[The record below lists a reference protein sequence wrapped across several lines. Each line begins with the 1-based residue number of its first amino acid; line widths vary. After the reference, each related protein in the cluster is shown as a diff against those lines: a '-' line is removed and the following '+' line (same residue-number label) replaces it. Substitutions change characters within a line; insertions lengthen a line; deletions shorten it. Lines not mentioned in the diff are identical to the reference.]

1 MIKNALIVGFM
12 LALTGCGSSGGD
24 DNNTGDASAK
34 GSVGGFVRDYHTG
47 EPLEG
52 VSISL
57 SSDINSDMMPVATTK
72 SASDGSYQLQGIG
85 ISERFL
91 LSADMAQY
99 GEAWNVFGNA
109 DNRADVSL
117 SPLVLK
123 AHLNT
128 TFDSSVANTLST
140 EGYDVVTLPA
150 NSLVDEAGN
159 LYNGQVS
166 TRVTLIDPS
175 SDAAIM
181 PGDFV
186 AIDQASG
193 ETSQIQSFGA
203 IDVEFS
209 DTSGNPLQLQQ
220 GQTADISI
228 PLAGSINPF
237 SAPQTMPLYYFDV
250 SEGYWVEDGE
260 ATLVSTAAGYVY
272 QGLVSHFT
280 TWNADMVYETVNITG
295 CVQDEAGNRIS
306 GASVI
311 ASGRDYL
318 GQSLVYSDASGNFTL
333 PVRRES
339 SILVSS
345 ISNAQSDTAILDS
358 ETTDLA
364 MTSCLVLSQS
374 AATITLTWGE
384 NPNDLDTHFFGPK
397 EDDTG
402 EFEVYFANKT
412 VELAGTVFDLD
423 VDDTSSYGPEVL
435 TVPDLPLEGTYRYVV
450 YNYSGDSTIQAS
462 PARVE
467 LNLAGEISVFSP
479 DNASGDT
486 SDDYWHVFDL
496 EVDMNGD
503 TTVQPV
509 QQFSSSESSPS
520 MGALSSEASF
530 ITQQSSRKLLR
541 SAQGK
546 EHKYYSID

>member
-1 MIKNALIVGFM
+1 MIKNVLIVGFM
-12 LALTGCGSSGGD
+12 LALTGCGSSGDD
-24 DNNTGDASAK
+24 DNDTANTTTK
-34 GSVGGFVRDYHTG
+34 GSVSGFVRDYNTG

-57 SSDINSDMMPVATTK
+57 SSHLNSEMASVASTK
-72 SASDGSYQLQGIG
+72 SAADGSYQLEGIG

-123 AHLNT
+123 AHLNE
-128 TFDSSVANTLST
+128 TFNSTVENTLNT
-140 EGYDVVTLPA
+140 EGYDVVTLSA
-150 NSLVDEAGN
+150 NSLVDGAGN
-159 LYNGQVS
+159 PYNGQVS
-166 TRVTLIDPS
+166 TRITLIDPS
-175 SDAAIM
+175 SDASIM

-186 AIDQASG
+186 AMDQTSG

-209 DTSGNPLQLQQ
+209 DTSGNPLQLGQ
-220 GQTADISI
+220 GQTAAISI

-237 SAPQTMPLYYFDV
+237 SAPQTMPLYYFDE

-272 QGLVSHFT
+272 QGQVSHFT

-295 CVQDEAGNRIS
+295 CVQDEAENRVT
-306 GASVI
+306 GARVI

-450 YNYSGDSTIQAS
+450 YNYSGDSSIQAS

-479 DNASGDT
+479 DNASGDN

-496 EVDMNGD
+496 EVDVNGN
-503 TTVQPV
+503 TEVLPV
-509 QQFSSSESSPS
+509 QQFSDIDSSPG
-520 MGALSSEASF
+520 MGALSVGASF
-530 ITQQSSRKLLR
+530 ITLQPPKRLP
-541 SAQGK
+541 K
-546 EHKYYSID
+546 ERKYYSVD

>member
-1 MIKNALIVGFM
+1 MIKNTLIIGFM
-12 LALTGCGSSGGD
+12 LALTACGSSNSD
-24 DNNTGDASAK
+24 DNNIDNTTDK
-34 GSVGGFVRDYHTG
+34 GSVSGVVRDYNTG

-57 SSDINSDMMPVATTK
+57 SSQVNSEMATVAITK
-72 SASDGSYQLQGIG
+72 SAADGSYQLEGIG

-109 DNRADVSL
+109 DNRADILL

-123 AHLNT
+123 AHLNE
-128 TFDSSVANTLST
+128 TFDSSIENTLSA
-140 EGYDVVTLPA
+140 EGYELVTLPA

-159 LYNGQVS
+159 PYNGQVS

-175 SDAAIM
+175 SDASIM

-186 AIDQASG
+186 AIDQTSG

-228 PLAGSINPF
+228 PLAGSINP
-237 SAPQTMPLYYFDV
+237 SNAPQTMPLYYFD
-250 SEGYWVEDGE
+250 EAKGYWVEEGE
-260 ATLVSTAAGYVY
+260 ATLVSTPAGYTY
-272 QGLVSHFT
+272 QGQVNHFT

-295 CVQDEAGNRIS
+295 CVQDESGNRVS
-306 GASVI
+306 GARVI
-311 ASGRDYL
+311 ASGRDYI
-318 GQSLVYSDASGNFTL
+318 GQSFEYSDALGSFTL

-339 SILVSS
+339 SILISS

-358 ETTDLA
+358 QATDST
-364 MTSCLVLSQS
+364 MTSCLELSQG

-384 NPNDLDTHFFGPK
+384 NPDDLDTHFYGPK
-397 EDDTG
+397 ENEAG
-402 EFEVYFANKT
+402 EFEVSFANKT
-412 VELAGTVFDLD
+412 VELAGTVFNLD
-423 VDDTSSYGPEVL
+423 VDDISSYGPEVL

-450 YNYSGDSTIQAS
+450 YNYSGNSTIKAS

-479 DNASGDT
+479 DNASGD
-486 SDDYWHVFDL
+486 SNNDYWHVFDL
-496 EVDMNGD
+496 EVDVNGN
-503 TTVQPV
+503 TEVLPV
-509 QQFSSSESSPS
+509 QQFSDDDSSPS
-520 MGALSSEASF
+520 MGASSIGASF
-530 ITQQSSRKLLR
+530 ITLQSPKRR
-541 SAQGK
+541 PK
-546 EHKYYSID
+546 ERKYYSVD